1 MIRSTIGRTVGALVG
16 AELDR
21 QRGQN
26 GVRGAVIG
34 ALAAGAMRRMGP
46 FGLVLGGA
54 YVAKQALDRRR
65 AARRTA

>member
-26 GVRGAVIG
+26 GLKGALIG

-46 FGLVLGGA
+46 LGLLLGGA
-54 YVAKQALDRRR
+54 YAAKKALDRRR
-65 AARRTA
+65 EGRRTV